1 MEFGYWPF
9 KGVGEYIRW
18 ITAYLGLE
26 VHEWNPKDKEEWEEK
41 KKSYILKN
49 PFINLPYLKD
59 GETIIAESRAVVE
72 ALAFKAGRADLLGE
86 GEMDKITVATLVG
99 VLGDF
104 RKGLQGAMTP
114 DLEKMREGLEK
125 NMEEVLRPK
134 LEAFN
139 KFLGDKEFLLGY
151 VTIADFELA
160 FYQEALATMAGAF
173 GLQSVFED
181 FPLIQK
187 MIKKLR
193 SLPGL
198 KEYFMTGAYI
208 QRPLHPMM
216 IQMQQQAPQEQ
227 VGETKEKVEGKGEE
241 KKVNG
246 EQEAKVQA
254 VVQEEV
260 KTEKVAPVKEE

>member
-1 MEFGYWPF
+1 MEYGYWPF

-26 VHEWNPKDKEEWEEK
+26 VQEWNPKDKEEWAEK
-41 KKSYILKN
+41 KKSYSLKN

-59 GETIIAESRAVVE
+59 GETITAESRAIVE

-86 GEMDKITVATLVG
+86 GEMDKVMVTTLVG

-104 RKGLQGAMTP
+104 RKGLQGGMCP
-114 DLEKMREGLEK
+114 DLQKMREALEK
-125 NMEEVLRPK
+125 NSEEILRPK

-160 FYQEALATMAGAF
+160 FYQEALGAMVAIV
-173 GLQSVFED
+173 GLPSIFEE

-187 MIKKLR
+187 MVKKLR
-193 SLPGL
+193 CLPGL
-198 KEYFMTGAYI
+198 KEYFLTGAYI
-208 QRPLHPMM
+208 QRPLFPMM
-216 IQMQQQAPQEQ
+216 AKMMELAE
-227 VGETKEKVEGKGEE
+227 EE
-241 KKVNG
+241 KKQKDCG
-246 EQEAKVQA
+246 EVIKEEKKEEKKEAKVEA
-254 VVQEEV
+254 VVQEKV
-260 KTEKVAPVKEE
+260 KTVVVAPVKDK